1 MSEPTV
7 ANPTSPPGFAAPAAR
22 AASSDR
28 APPPAYDV
36 HPLLATFRDPAWE
49 QRFRDNLFTTIHS
62 KEARP
67 NVLSAAMTYLSL
79 LLVDAFVVP
88 EPHRAFALYARGAA
102 AGFFLLLWL
111 VASGPRLR
119 TMRPALPIA
128 VAWAGTVHNL
138 AVGVV
143 IGGTIGI
150 VYSYF
155 VALLLTLPPLIG
167 RCTVREAMLSAGGG
181 FVLLQLT
188 EVLSGGNEPVV
199 WLFLSATCAVGALYG
214 VYGARIYQQTAHHDF
229 WQEQVIEWQMAELA
243 AERDRSRRLLLNV
256 LPEPI
261 ANRLEGG
268 EQVIADS
275 HASVTV
281 LFADICGFTD
291 YASRVTPEQLVER
304 LDAIFR
310 RFDARCA
317 AHGLEKIKTIGD
329 AYMVAGGLPEALPDH
344 AERVARFA
352 LEMLD
357 AIEAV
362 NAETGESFA
371 VRIGVHSGPVV
382 AGVIGQRKFAY
393 DLWGDAVNVASRMES
408 HGEPGRVQVS
418 ASVAELLRGRFALED
433 RGTVPVKGKGPMQTY
448 WLGPALDI

>member
-1 MSEPTV
+1 MTDAST
-7 ANPTSPPGFAAPAAR
+7 ALLTSQAEFASAAAFGGGESR
-22 AASSDR
+22 AV
-28 APPPAYDV
+28 PPAYEL
-36 HPLLATFRDPAWE
+36 HPLLATFGDADWE
-49 QRFRDNLFTTIHS
+49 RRFRDNLFATIHAN
-62 KEARP
+62 EARP
-67 NVLSAAMTYLSL
+67 NVLSAALTYLSL
-79 LLVDAFVVP
+79 LLVDAVVVP
-88 EPHRAFALYARGAA
+88 EPHRHFALVARGAA
-102 AGFFLLLWL
+102 AAFFVLLWL
-111 VASGPRLR
+111 FASGPRLR
-119 TMRPALPIA
+119 AMRPALPIA

-150 VYSYF
+150 AYSYF

-181 FVLLQLT
+181 FALLQAT
-188 EVLSGGNEPVV
+188 EVVTGGHEPVV

-229 WQEQVIEWQMAELA
+229 WQEQIIEWQMADLA

-275 HASVTV
+275 HPSVTV

-291 YASRVTPEQLVER
+291 YASRVTPEELVDC

-310 RFDARCA
+310 RFDARCTA
-317 AHGLEKIKTIGD
+317 QGLEKIKTIGD

-352 LEMLD
+352 REMLA
-357 AIEAV
+357 AIEEV
-362 NAETGESFA
+362 NAETGERFA
-371 VRIGVHSGPVV
+371 VRIGMHSGPVV

-408 HGEPGRVQVS
+408 HGEPGRIHVS
-418 ASVAELLRGRFALED
+418 ASAAELLRGRFALAD
-433 RGTVPVKGKGPMQTY
+433 RGMVTVKGKGEMQTF
-448 WLGPALDI
+448 WLGPELAN